1 MSERR
6 DEGQGTDKGEEWEE
20 GHEEGGEEKGVVL
33 FLSLKP
39 NA

>member
-20 GHEEGGEEKGVVL
+20 GHEEGGEERVWY
-33 FLSLKP
+33 FSCH
-39 NA
+39 